1 MIPGRRLCKASELKG
16 TYVYLASDASSYMT
30 GKHKAHHWFD
40 AIQNPKLTLLLGA
53 DLIVDGGYTLP

>member
-30 GKHKAHHWFD
+30 GKPCSIQTEVTKANKSQGRTWSLMVATHCRKF
-40 AIQNPKLTLLLGA
+40 IN
-53 DLIVDGGYTLP
+53 